1 MHKRA
6 RLLAWLEKLT
16 KEGGLRLSKVS
27 QFLVPAAP
35 YSSLFI
41 SFLVHQSRFVEGVTT
56 GVAHGGSRDGSGQ
69 CKSSWANRK

>member
-1 MHKRA
+1 MHKGA

-41 SFLVHQSRFVEGVTT
+41 SFLVHQSRFVERCYGW
-56 GVAHGGSRDGSGQ
+56 GGSWRFERWFRAVQVFLDE
-69 CKSSWANRK
+69 